1 VPVGQACRYIMFMKI
16 MKLIGLLIL
25 IYVGYFFYSWKSSVE
40 EIKLVCREIQ
50 KGQNKQEVIDIIESS
65 KYLRHIE
72 SSDKKNI
79 NHYLIILSDANM
91 GRYTCSVEHDGK
103 VVIKSD
109 LTHLD

>member
-1 VPVGQACRYIMFMKI
+1 MFMKI
-16 MKLIGLLIL
+16 TKLIGLLIL
-25 IYVGYFFYSWKSSVE
+25 IYVGYFFYSWKSAVD

-65 KYLRHIE
+65 RYLRQIE
-72 SSDKKNI
+72 SSNKKDI
-79 NHYLIILSDANM
+79 KQSFIILSDANM